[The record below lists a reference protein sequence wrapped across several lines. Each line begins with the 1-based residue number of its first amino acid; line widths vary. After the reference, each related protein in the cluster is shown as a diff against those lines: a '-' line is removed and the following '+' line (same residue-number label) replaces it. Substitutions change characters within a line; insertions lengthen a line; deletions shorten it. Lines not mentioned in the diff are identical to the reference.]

1 MLEVG
6 QVAPDFTLP
15 DQHGENLTLS
25 SLQGKTVVLFFY
37 PKADTPGCTIE
48 ACNFRDESGS
58 FDVANVVILGISPDS
73 SKDQKL
79 FADKFSLPY
88 RLMADAEHEVA
99 EAYGVW
105 GEKNMY
111 GKKYMGVSRTTFVI
125 GPDGKLSHIFNKV
138 KPEGHANEVLAVI

>member
-15 DQHGENLTLS
+15 DQHGENLTFS

-48 ACNFRDESGS
+48 ACNFRDESGN
-58 FDVANVVILGISPDS
+58 FDGANVVILGISPDS

-79 FADKFSLPY
+79 FADKFNLPY
-88 RLMADAEHEVA
+88 RLMADADHKVA

-105 GEKNMY
+105 GEKSMY

-125 GPDGKLSHIFNKV
+125 GPDGKLTHIFNKV
-138 KPEGHANEVLAVI
+138 KPEGHAKEVLEAI

>member
-48 ACNFRDESGS
+48 ACNFRDESGN
-58 FDVANVVILGISPDS
+58 FDGANVVILGISPDS

-79 FADKFSLPY
+79 FADKFNLPY
-88 RLMADAEHEVA
+88 RLMADADHKVA

-105 GEKNMY
+105 GEKSMY

-125 GPDGKLSHIFNKV
+125 GPDGKLTHIFNKV
-138 KPEGHANEVLAVI
+138 KPEGHAKEVLEAI